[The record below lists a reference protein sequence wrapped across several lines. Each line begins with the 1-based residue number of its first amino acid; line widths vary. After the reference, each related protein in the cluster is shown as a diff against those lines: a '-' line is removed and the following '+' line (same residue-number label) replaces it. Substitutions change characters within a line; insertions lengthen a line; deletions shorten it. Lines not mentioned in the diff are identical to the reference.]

1 MARMHS
7 RKKGQSG
14 SKKPLKT
21 VKPTWI
27 RYKPAEIEM
36 LIAKLAKEGNTSSE
50 IGIILRDVYGVPDVQ
65 LIVGRSITKILAEK
79 KLLKEFPEDLIALMK
94 RSIYIRKHIETNK
107 QDMTAKRGLQL
118 TDSKINRLI
127 KYYKKAG
134 KIPVEWKFDPSKLKM
149 YTE

>member
-1 MARMHS
+1 MHS

-14 SKKPLKT
+14 SKRPIKKAN
-21 VKPTWI
+21 PTWI
-27 RYKPAEIEM
+27 RYKPKEIEL
-36 LIAKLAKEGNTSSE
+36 LIAKFAKEGKTSSE
-50 IGIILRDVYGVPDVQ
+50 IGIILRDIYGVPDVK
-65 LIVGRSITKILAEK
+65 LIVGKSITQILAEK
-79 KLLKEFPEDLIALMK
+79 NMLKELPEDLLALMT
-94 RSIYIRKHIETNK
+94 RAIYIRKHIEINHK
-107 QDMTAKRGLQL
+107 DMTAKRGLQL

>member
-14 SKKPLKT
+14 SKKPVKT
-21 VKPTWI
+21 AQPTWI
-27 RYKPAEIEM
+27 RYKSAEIEL
-36 LIAKLAKEGNTSSE
+36 LIAKFAKEGKTSSE
-50 IGIILRDVYGVPDVQ
+50 IGIILRDVYGVPDVK
-65 LIVGRSITKILAEK
+65 LIVGKTITKILEEK

-94 RSIYIRKHIETNK
+94 RSIYIRKHLESNHK
-107 QDMTAKRGLQL
+107 DMTARRGLLL

-127 KYYKKAG
+127 KYYKKAK

-149 YTE
+149 YIE

>member
-14 SKKPLKT
+14 SKRPIKKSN
-21 VKPTWI
+21 PTWI
-27 RYKPAEIEM
+27 RYKPKEIEL
-36 LIAKLAKEGNTSSE
+36 LIAKFAKEGKTSSE
-50 IGIILRDVYGVPDVQ
+50 IGIILRDIYGVPDVK
-65 LIVGRSITKILAEK
+65 LIVGKTITKILAEK
-79 KLLKEFPEDLIALMK
+79 DMLKELPEDLLALMT
-94 RSIYIRKHIETNK
+94 RSIYIRKHIEINHK
-107 QDMTAKRGLQL
+107 DMTAKRGLQL

-127 KYYKKAG
+127 KYYKNSG